1 MNYVLPRVGSPNRT
15 KPNRT
20 EPYRTL
26 GEPNR
31 DHVRFLAN
39 TNRDEQS
46 LPMFGSFGCSVRQN
60 TNRTEQMCLMFV
72 FGSCSIRL
80 VRYNVVP
87 PVIDLGGPYPCL
99 CLNFGPCAR
108 HRHTQARPSGLIVW
122 CHCALGG
129 PCAYPSSSCAC
140 CARGTTLCVYFWFS
154 DCPMEID
161 YLYHQNSCKFRGLS
175 AFYTMR

>member
-1 MNYVLPRVGSPNRT
+1 MQGSDVRVGSPNRT

-46 LPMFGSFGCSVRQN
+46 LPMFGSFGCSVRQD

-72 FGSCSIRL
+72 FGSCLVRL
-80 VRYNVVP
+80 VRYSIVP

-99 CLNFGPCAR
+99 GHGTPRPGMPRHARHVPGCAYGLHFGP
-108 HRHTQARPSGLIVW
+108 L
-122 CHCALGG
+122 
-129 PCAYPSSSCAC
+129 
-140 CARGTTLCVYFWFS
+140 
-154 DCPMEID
+154 
-161 YLYHQNSCKFRGLS
+161 
-175 AFYTMR
+175 

>member
-1 MNYVLPRVGSPNRT
+1 MEVQSRVGSPNRT

-72 FGSCSIRL
+72 FGSCSVRL
-80 VRYNVVP
+80 VRYNVLATHFQNCV
-87 PVIDLGGPYPCL
+87 VS
-99 CLNFGPCAR
+99 
-108 HRHTQARPSGLIVW
+108 HR
-122 CHCALGG
+122 
-129 PCAYPSSSCAC
+129 
-140 CARGTTLCVYFWFS
+140 TTLCVYFWFS
-154 DCPMEID
+154 VCAVEID
-161 YLYHQNSCKFRGLS
+161 YLYHQNSCNFRCLG
-175 AFYTMR
+175 

>member
-1 MNYVLPRVGSPNRT
+1 MEVQSRVGSPNRT

-20 EPYRTL
+20 EPNRTL

-46 LPMFGSFGCSVRQN
+46 LPMFGSFGCSVRQD

-72 FGSCSIRL
+72 FGSCSVRL

-99 CLNFGPCAR
+99 GHGMPR
-108 HRHTQARPSGLIVW
+108 HRHAQARPSCAWVCLCLTIWTLCPAQAHPGPPIWPYLW
-122 CHCALGG
+122 CHCVLGG

-140 CARGTTLCVYFWFS
+140 CACACCATVPGVPF
-154 DCPMEID
+154 
-161 YLYHQNSCKFRGLS
+161 
-175 AFYTMR
+175 

>member
-1 MNYVLPRVGSPNRT
+1 MQGSDVRVGSPNRT

-31 DHVRFLAN
+31 DDVRFLAN

-46 LPMFGSFGCSVRQN
+46 LPMFGSFGCSVRQD

-72 FGSCSIRL
+72 FGSCSVRL

-87 PVIDLGGPYPCL
+87 PVIDLGG
-99 CLNFGPCAR
+99 
-108 HRHTQARPSGLIVW
+108 HTQARPSGLIVW
-122 CHCALGG
+122 CHCA
-129 PCAYPSSSCAC
+129 
-140 CARGTTLCVYFWFS
+140 F
-154 DCPMEID
+154 
-161 YLYHQNSCKFRGLS
+161 
-175 AFYTMR
+175 